1 MSTYEDDGPDFGE
14 DDTELDVSG
23 LDDDEP
29 LSLDDEDD
37 DFSEED

>member
-1 MSTYEDDGPDFGE
+1 MSTYEDDGPDL
-14 DDTELDVSG
+14 DDDETELDAGG

-29 LSLDDEDD
+29 LSLDGDD